1 MFESICIYINVSTVT
16 SGQTLYSMYGGGIPE
31 ILHVGRLEAKGSGVK
46 GYSQLYN
53 EFEANLGH
61 TRLAQKQT
69 IMNLNKQ
76 IENNSIIYMHVYMYI
91 HIHAINLI
99 L

>member
-1 MFESICIYINVSTVT
+1 
-16 SGQTLYSMYGGGIPE
+16 MYGGGIPE
-31 ILHVGRLEAKGSGVK
+31 ILHGGRLEARGSGVQ

-69 IMNLNKQ
+69 IMNRNKQ
-76 IENNSIIYMHVYMYI
+76 IENNSIIYTCY
-91 HIHAINLI
+91 
-99 L
+99 